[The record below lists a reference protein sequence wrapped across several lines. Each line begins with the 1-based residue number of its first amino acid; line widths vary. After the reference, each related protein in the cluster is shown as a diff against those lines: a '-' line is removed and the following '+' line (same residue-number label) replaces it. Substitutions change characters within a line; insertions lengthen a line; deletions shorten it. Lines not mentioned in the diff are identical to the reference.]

1 MNNRAKTPLTVRA
14 ADFRQQSAHAR
25 MDVLYGY
32 WFQFLRLSPSYQL
45 AHRVRGGARLS
56 SVEKKGMPKDFDRV
70 LEVYDDFGDVQ
81 QALFRFWWLDRG
93 LRLMGSPGEPP
104 TVREIAKFGVD
115 SIDPAEDLRAA
126 LKLHL
131 QDTWVKQA
139 KPDSLVI
146 SIPLNGQRSKIL
158 SSVRKLLGEHLLPAK
173 AASKAKYKL
182 EKKKT
187 HLRSLEIALRALWTR
202 ALMPDW
208 DLWRIGAE
216 TKISPTYSKEIDAR
230 AMKKTR
236 DTIAARQMLTI
247 MTSRALFNGLMI
259 AENAA
264 RGIFPSNAKCPNA
277 LKFDAHEFHRLL
289 KASSAWHK
297 TEKSKVLAAVK

>member
-1 MNNRAKTPLTVRA
+1 
-14 ADFRQQSAHAR
+14 

-45 AHRVRGGARLS
+45 AHRVRTGARLS
-56 SVEKKGMPKDFDRV
+56 PSEKKALPKDFDRV

-81 QALFRFWWLDRG
+81 RALFRFWWLERG

-104 TVREIAKFGVD
+104 AVREIATFGVN
-115 SIDPAEDLRAA
+115 STDPSEDVRTAFT
-126 LKLHL
+126 LHV
-131 QDTWVKQA
+131 QGAWVKQG

-146 SIPLNGQRSKIL
+146 SIPLTAQRSKIL
-158 SSVRKLLGEHLLPAK
+158 SSVRKLLAEHLLPPK

-187 HLRSLEIALRALWTR
+187 HVRSLEIALRALWTR
-202 ALMPDW
+202 ALRPDW

-216 TKISPTYSKEIDAR
+216 TKISPTYSREIDPLAK
-230 AMKKTR
+230 KKTK
-236 DTIAARQMLTI
+236 DTIATRQMLTI
-247 MTSRALFNGLMI
+247 MTSRAILNGLMI

-264 RGIFPSNAKCPNA
+264 RGIFPSNAKCPHA
-277 LKFDAHEFHRLL
+277 VKFDAAMFHQIL
-289 KASSAWHK
+289 KESSAWHK
-297 TEKSKVLAAVK
+297 AEKARLLGNAK

>member
-1 MNNRAKTPLTVRA
+1 MPLTVRA
-14 ADFRQQSAHAR
+14 ADFRRQGAHAR

-45 AHRVRGGARLS
+45 AHRVRTGGRLS
-56 SVEKKGMPKDFDRV
+56 AVEKKGVPEDFDRV
-70 LEVYDDFGDVQ
+70 LRVYDDFGDVQ
-81 QALFRFWWLDRG
+81 RTFFRFWWLERG

-104 TVREIAKFGVD
+104 AVREIAKFGAN
-115 SIDPAEDLRAA
+115 SIDPSEDVRTAFA
-126 LKLHL
+126 LHI
-131 QDTWVKQA
+131 QGAWVGQA

-146 SIPLNGQRSKIL
+146 SIPLTAQRSKIL
-158 SSVRKLLGEHLLPAK
+158 SSVRKLLAEHLLTAK

-182 EKKKT
+182 ERKKT

-216 TKISPTYSKEIDAR
+216 TKISPTYSKELDPR
-230 AMKKTR
+230 AKRKTR
-236 DTIAARQMLTI
+236 DTIAARQMVTI
-247 MTSRALFNGLMI
+247 MTSRALLNGLMI

-264 RGIFPSNAKCPNA
+264 RGIFPSNAKCQHA
-277 LKFDAHEFHRLL
+277 LKFDVHEFHEIL
-289 KASSAWHK
+289 KASSAWQK
-297 TEKSKVLAAVK
+297 TEKARILAKAK